1 MAEELKTETV
11 GLDQNKLDNLINDA
25 FRRGAINGNKEL
37 SEKLEQ
43 SNKTIEEL
51 NNKMLQQAED
61 LAFEK
66 ISSQYDVAKSQ
77 YVRPELQEAM
87 KSENFNLE
95 TFMNEFKEREPS
107 FFRGGIKQTARVDS
121 SSNNQQAPD
130 FTSKVKG
137 ARTMAEIYALQRELK

>member
-51 NNKMLQQAED
+51 NNKMLQQA
-61 LAFEK
+61 K
-66 ISSQYDVAKSQ
+66 I
-77 YVRPELQEAM
+77 
-87 KSENFNLE
+87 
-95 TFMNEFKEREPS
+95 
-107 FFRGGIKQTARVDS
+107 
-121 SSNNQQAPD
+121 
-130 FTSKVKG
+130 
-137 ARTMAEIYALQRELK
+137 